1 MEERDMTKAENAR
14 LKERVKKQG
23 PQFFLGYGSKIGH
36 QWTIHDIHVQFT
48 ASFFW

>member
-23 PQFFLGYGSKIGH
+23 PQSFFWYGSKIGH
-36 QWTIHDIHVQFT
+36 QWTIHDIHMQ
-48 ASFFW
+48 